1 MLFALTRS
9 NLLRQLSDQNG
20 IILQRT
26 EIVSVSN
33 SSDIQYLF

>member
-9 NLLRQLSDQNG
+9 NSFKQFPDQNG
-20 IILQRT
+20 IILQLT

-33 SSDIQYLF
+33 SSGTQYLL